1 MKLFLRDDIAALWG
15 EDDPFARAATQD
27 GEIFRAREGRRT
39 LRFTGNGRSYFLKYH
54 AGIGWKEIVK
64 NLTQAKLPVLGAMDE
79 VTAIDAVRAAGLDTM
94 TVAAFGSRGVNPA
107 SIESF
112 IITEDLVQ
120 TLSLEE
126 VGEQWVLAGEV
137 PVLFKRALI
146 NKVANIARRMHGAGI
161 NHRDFYLAHF
171 LMPEQDVAT
180 QTVEGPMYMID
191 LHRSQVRRAVP
202 RRWRIKDL
210 GGLYFSTARFGLTHR
225 DLLRFIRAYT
235 GLPLKEALADK
246 TLWASARRE
255 AEKIY
260 RRYFEVEP
268 QLPLQFN
275 EHPGKDI

>member
-225 DLLRFIRAYT
+225 DLLRFIRMTTDKGFTHARFT
-235 GLPLKEALADK
+235 EALIVSDSMDEILSQFERFQAPEPKWGMADRQALVK
-246 TLWASARRE
+246 
-255 AEKIY
+255 
-260 RRYFEVEP
+260 
-268 QLPLQFN
+268 
-275 EHPGKDI
+275 